1 VNFTAPHLLDVNFL
15 IALAWPNHMA
25 HAQAVAWFLENKKIP
40 FATSPMTE
48 AGFIRI
54 SMNPLI
60 VTEQISLKAAMAMLE
75 TYRTRYKHVFW
86 PDSISI
92 SEALS
97 MVKTL
102 SGHRQITDAY
112 LLSLAIANKGKLV
125 SFDAGL
131 TAIVPEK
138 HRSNLVI
145 VEF

>member
-1 VNFTAPHLLDVNFL
+1 
-15 IALAWPNHMA
+15 MA
-25 HAQAVAWFLENKKIP
+25 HTRAVAWFLENRETP

-60 VTEQISLKAAMAMLE
+60 VTEQISLKAALAMLD

-86 PDSISI
+86 PDSLSV

-97 MVKTL
+97 MVKPL

-112 LLSLAIANKGKLV
+112 LLALAIMNDGKLA
-125 SFDAGL
+125 SFDKGI
-131 TAIVPEK
+131 TAIVPDK
-138 HRSNLVI
+138 FKDRLVI
-145 VEF
+145 VGL

>member
-1 VNFTAPHLLDVNFL
+1 VNFL
-15 IALAWPNHMA
+15 VALAWPNHMA
-25 HAQAVAWFLENKKIP
+25 HVQAVDWFLDNRKTP

-75 TYRTRYKHVFW
+75 TYRTKYKHVFW
-86 PDSISI
+86 PDSISV

-97 MVKTL
+97 MVKPL

-112 LLSLAIANKGKLV
+112 LLSLAIANGGKLV
-125 SFDAGL
+125 SFDRGIADITPIDNQNNL
-131 TAIVPEK
+131 IIVD
-138 HRSNLVI
+138 
-145 VEF
+145 F

>member
-1 VNFTAPHLLDVNFL
+1 
-15 IALAWPNHMA
+15 MA
-25 HAQAVAWFLENKKIP
+25 HVQAVDWFLDNRKTP

-60 VTEQISLKAAMAMLE
+60 VTEQISLNSAMAMLE

-86 PDSISI
+86 PDSISV

-112 LLSLAIANKGKLV
+112 LLSLAITNGGKLV
-125 SFDAGL
+125 SFNGGIADITPIENQNNL
-131 TAIVPEK
+131 IIVD
-138 HRSNLVI
+138 
-145 VEF
+145 F